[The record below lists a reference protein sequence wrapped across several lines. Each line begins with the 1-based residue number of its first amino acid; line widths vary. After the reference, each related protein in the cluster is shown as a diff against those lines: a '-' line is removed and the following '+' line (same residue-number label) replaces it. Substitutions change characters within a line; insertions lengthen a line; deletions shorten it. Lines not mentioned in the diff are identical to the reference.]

1 MNEIRQMLAGSLCAV
16 GLLAATGVQAQTAG
30 QQPPVGTDMPST
42 QHQQEVLQP
51 APEMQER
58 AGEAGQAQGNDAASP
73 AADAAAAAA
82 PGGPCETAMPATT
95 HQQDTLRTAQG
106 CQDDQGSVGTT
117 TGPQGTVQPQQG
129 GQTTQP

>member
-16 GLLAATGVQAQTAG
+16 GLLAATGAQAQTGG
-30 QQPPVGTDMPST
+30 QQPPVGTEMPST

-51 APEMQER
+51 APDMHGR
-58 AGEAGQAQGNDAASP
+58 SGEAGQAHGNDAASP

-95 HQQDTLRTAQG
+95 HQQETLRTAED
-106 CQDDQGSVGTT
+106 CQDQGSVGTT
-117 TGPQGTVQPQQG
+117 TGAQRTVQPQQG
-129 GQTTQP
+129 GQNTQP